1 MFMNIEIKKKL
12 YTAPAMSVVE
22 MRGEINL
29 LQDSGTHG
37 DGQWDQ
43 DATEYD
49 DEFSFIFKDSDRKA

>member
-1 MFMNIEIKKKL
+1 MNIEIKKKL

-37 DGQWDQ
+37 DGRWDQ
-43 DATEYD
+43 EPNATEYD